1 MQERTLEVLEYE
13 KILEKVAGQARSS
26 VIKNKILNLAPMT
39 DADEIK
45 EELENTAQMV
55 GVISR
60 FGNIDLFGLYDFTA
74 MIGYVRKRGI
84 LEPYELLQVN
94 DLLRVSEYLKD
105 YGKDIEEPYIKDL
118 FARISTNDFIKD
130 EIERSII
137 SEDEIADNASSELRN
152 IRRQKA
158 RKEADIKAKLN
169 SYISS
174 DRYDDAL
181 QDKVVSIRD
190 GRYVVPVKTNKK
202 SVIGGIIHDKSSSGN
217 TIFVEPAA
225 IVELNN
231 QLKDLELKEED
242 EIRRILDRLSRFV
255 EKFDVEILENQKL
268 IGRIDFL
275 AAKAKF
281 AINNE
286 YTKPKITTDKI
297 IKLNQARHPLLTGK
311 VVPID
316 VVIGGDYKTLIITGP
331 NTGGKTVSLKTVGLI
346 SLMAQTG
353 FYIPAEENSI
363 VNVFD
368 DIFVD
373 IGDTQSLEMSLS
385 TFSAS
390 LTKIVKI
397 TENASPNSLVLLD
410 ELGSGTDPTEG
421 AALAISILDFLRK
434 KQIMT
439 FATTHYSE
447 LKYYAVETDGV
458 MNASV
463 EFDVNTLS
471 PTYKLEIGTP
481 GKSNAFEISRRLGL
495 DEGIL
500 KNAQNLLGED
510 TKNVNKI
517 LDEIE
522 ENKEEIEA
530 KNAEIDRYKR
540 EIQRA
545 KRDLEA
551 KSKEVEKQRAAI
563 IREAEDKAN
572 EILEKA
578 NTESQEML
586 KEAKKSKNANTSDID
601 RSLNNIRNRYKS
613 SKIERKQ
620 KGLTVEKSDDAPED
634 LKLGDIVIIE
644 GINER
649 AEVISEPDD
658 KGNIKLQMGILKM
671 DSNIKN
677 VTKVESDS
685 KTEKNIQKV
694 YNAKKAMN
702 ISPTL
707 DLRGQRYDDAMRNLD
722 KYLDDAMLAGIS
734 KAKIIHGKGT
744 GALINGVTENLKND
758 KRIADFRLGDDKEGG
773 YGVTIVS
780 FE

>member
-13 KILEKVAGQARSS
+13 KILEKVASQARSS

-45 EELENTAQMV
+45 EELENTAQML

-94 DLLRVSEYLKD
+94 DLLRVSEYLKN
-105 YGKDIEEPYIKDL
+105 YGKDIEEVYIKDL
-118 FARISTNDFIKD
+118 FSRISTNDFIKK

-275 AAKAKF
+275 SAKAKF

-316 VVIGGDYKTLIITGP
+316 VTIGGDYKTLIITGP

-390 LTKIVKI
+390 LTKIVGI

-410 ELGSGTDPTEG
+410 ELGSGTDPSEG
-421 AALAISILDFLRK
+421 AALAISILDYLRK
-434 KQIMT
+434 KEIMT

-463 EFDVNTLS
+463 EFNVNTLS
-471 PTYKLEIGTP
+471 PTYKLKIGTP

-495 DEGIL
+495 DESIL
-500 KNAQNLLGED
+500 KSAQNLLGED

-522 ENKEEIEA
+522 ESKEEIQA
-530 KNAEIDRYKR
+530 KNAEIDRYKLQ
-540 EIQRA
+540 IQKA
-545 KRDLEA
+545 KRDLEE

-563 IREAEDKAN
+563 IIQAEDKAN

-601 RSLNNIRNRYKS
+601 RSLNNIRNKYKS

-620 KGLTVEKSDDAPED
+620 KGLRIGKSDDAPED

-649 AEVISEPDD
+649 AEVISEPDN

-677 VTKVESDS
+677 VTKIEGDS

-722 KYLDDAMLAGIS
+722 KYLDDAMLAGLS

-780 FE
+780 FD

>member
-13 KILEKVAGQARSS
+13 KILEKVASQARSS

-39 DADEIK
+39 DADDIK

-60 FGNIDLFGLYDFTA
+60 FGNIDLFGLYDFSD
-74 MIGYVRKRGI
+74 MISYVRKRGI

-152 IRRQKA
+152 IRRQKE

-275 AAKAKF
+275 AAKAKY

-421 AALAISILDFLRK
+421 AALAISILDYLRK
-434 KQIMT
+434 KEIMT

-447 LKYYAVETDGV
+447 LKYYAVETAGV

-481 GKSNAFEISRRLGL
+481 GKSNAFEISKRLGL

-540 EIQRA
+540 EIQKA
-545 KRDLEA
+545 KRDLEE

-563 IREAEDKAN
+563 IREAEDRAN

-620 KGLTVEKSDDAPED
+620 KGLRIGKSNDAPED

-758 KRIADFRLGDDKEGG
+758 KRIANFRLGDDKEGG

>member
-1 MQERTLEVLEYE
+1 MQERTLEALEYE

-60 FGNIDLFGLYDFTA
+60 FGNIDLFGLYDFSA

-137 SEDEIADNASSELRN
+137 SEDEIADNASSELKN

-181 QDKVVSIRD
+181 QDKVVSMRD

-217 TIFVEPAA
+217 TLFVEPAA

-255 EKFDVEILENQKL
+255 EKFDVEILENQKI

-353 FYIPAEENSI
+353 FYIPADENSI

-390 LTKIVKI
+390 LTKIVNI
-397 TENASPNSLVLLD
+397 LENASDKSLVLLD

-421 AALAISILDFLRK
+421 AALAISILDYLRK
-434 KQIMT
+434 KEIMT

-447 LKYYAVETDGV
+447 LKYYAVETNGV

-517 LDEIE
+517 LEEIE
-522 ENKEEIEA
+522 ENKEKIEA
-530 KNAEIDRYKR
+530 KNAEIDRYKI
-540 EIQRA
+540 EIQKA
-545 KRDLEA
+545 KRDLEE

-563 IREAEDKAN
+563 IRKAEDKAN

-613 SKIERKQ
+613 NKIERKQ
-620 KGLTVEKSDDAPED
+620 KGLSIGRSDDAPES

-658 KGNIKLQMGILKM
+658 RGNIKLQMGILKM

-722 KYLDDAMLAGIS
+722 KYLDDAMLSGLS

>member
-346 SLMAQTG
+346 SIMAQTG

-434 KQIMT
+434 KEIMT

-563 IREAEDKAN
+563 IRQAEDKAN

>member
-39 DADEIK
+39 DADDIK

-60 FGNIDLFGLYDFTA
+60 FGNIDLFGLYDFSA
-74 MIGYVRKRGI
+74 MIGYVKKRGI

-137 SEDEIADNASSELRN
+137 SEDEIADDASSELRN

-275 AAKAKF
+275 AAKAKY

-316 VVIGGDYKTLIITGP
+316 VIIGGDYKTLIITGP

-397 TENASPNSLVLLD
+397 TENASSNSLVLLD

-421 AALAISILDFLRK
+421 AALAISILDYLGK
-434 KQIMT
+434 KEIMT

-447 LKYYAVETDGV
+447 LKYYAVETAGV

-481 GKSNAFEISRRLGL
+481 GKSNAFEISKRLGL
-495 DEGIL
+495 DESIL

-540 EIQRA
+540 EIQKA
-545 KRDLEA
+545 KRDLEE

-563 IREAEDKAN
+563 IREAEDRAN

-613 SKIERKQ
+613 NKIERKQ
-620 KGLTVEKSDDAPED
+620 KGLRIGKSDAAPED

-707 DLRGQRYDDAMRNLD
+707 DLRGQRYDDAMRSLD

>member
-1 MQERTLEVLEYE
+1 MQERTLEVLEYS
-13 KILEKVAGQARSS
+13 KILERLANEARSNL
-26 VIKNKILNLAPMT
+26 VKNQILNLTPMT
-39 DADEIK
+39 DARDIK
-45 EELENTAQMV
+45 EELDQTAEMV
-55 GVISR
+55 GVILS
-60 FGNIDLFGLYDFTA
+60 FGNIDLFGLYDFTD
-74 MIGYVRKRGI
+74 IISYVRKKGV
-84 LEPYELLQVN
+84 LEPDELLKVN
-94 DLLRVSEYLKD
+94 DMLRVSQYLKE
-105 YGKDIEEPYIKDL
+105 YGVGIEEPYIKDI
-118 FARISTNDFIKD
+118 FNRISTNDFIKD

-137 SEDEIADNASSELRN
+137 SEDEIADNASRDLLN
-152 IRRQKA
+152 IRRQKD

-169 SYISS
+169 SYITNSK
-174 DRYDDAL
+174 YNDAL
-181 QDKVVSIRD
+181 QDKVVSMRD

-202 SVIGGIIHDKSSSGN
+202 SVIGGIIHDKSASGN

-231 QLKDLELKEED
+231 QLRDLELKEED

-255 EKFDVEILENQKL
+255 EGFDAEILENQKL
-268 IGRIDFL
+268 ISRIDFL

-286 YTKPKITTDKI
+286 HTKPKVTTDKI
-297 IKLNQARHPLLTGK
+297 IKLNAARHPLLKGK

-331 NTGGKTVSLKTVGLI
+331 NTGGKTVSLKTVGLLT
-346 SLMAQTG
+346 LMAQTG
-353 FYIPAEENSI
+353 MYIPTEENSI

-373 IGDTQSLEMSLS
+373 IGDTQSIEMSLS

-390 LTKIVKI
+390 LTNIVRIINNVTDK
-397 TENASPNSLVLLD
+397 SLVLLD
-410 ELGSGTDPTEG
+410 EVGSGTDTTEG
-421 AALAISILDFLRK
+421 AALAISILEHLRAK
-434 KQIMT
+434 DVMT
-439 FATTHYSE
+439 FSTTHYSE
-447 LKYYAVETDGV
+447 LKYYAVDTDGV

-471 PTYKLEIGTP
+471 PTYRLEIGTP
-481 GKSNAFEISRRLGL
+481 GKSNAFEISKRLGL
-495 DEGIL
+495 DSEIL
-500 KNAQNLLGED
+500 QNAQSLLGED

-517 LDEIE
+517 LEQIE
-522 ENKEEIEA
+522 EDKEELEEKNKE
-530 KNAEIDRYKR
+530 IDQYKR
-540 EIQRA
+540 EIQKI
-545 KRDLEA
+545 KRELEI
-551 KSKEVEKQRAAI
+551 KSREVEKEREEI
-563 IREAEDKAN
+563 IRQAEDKAN
-572 EILEKA
+572 EILDKA

-586 KEAKKSKNANTSDID
+586 KEAKRSKNANTSDID
-601 RSLNNIRNRYKS
+601 RSLNEIRNRYKDNR
-613 SKIERKQ
+613 IERKQ
-620 KGLTVEKSDDAPED
+620 KGLAIGESDDAPEN

-644 GINER
+644 GLGEE
-649 AEVISEPDD
+649 AEVIEEPDS

-677 VTKVESDS
+677 VTKVKSDN

-707 DLRGQRYDDAMRNLD
+707 DLRGQRYDEAMRNLD
-722 KYLDDAMLAGIS
+722 KYLDDAMLAGLS

-744 GALINGVTENLKND
+744 GALINGVTDTLKTD
-758 KRIADFRLGDDKEGG
+758 KRIKDFRLGDDKEGG
-773 YGVTIVS
+773 YGVTIVN

>member
-26 VIKNKILNLAPMT
+26 VIKNKILNLAPMI

-346 SLMAQTG
+346 SIMAQTG

-434 KQIMT
+434 KEIMT

-563 IREAEDKAN
+563 IRQAEDKAN

-707 DLRGQRYDDAMRNLD
+707 DLRGQRYDDAMRSLD

>member
-13 KILEKVAGQARSS
+13 KILEKVAGQARSN

-316 VVIGGDYKTLIITGP
+316 VVIGGNYKTLIITGP

-447 LKYYAVETDGV
+447 LKYYAVETAGV

-540 EIQRA
+540 EIQMA

-707 DLRGQRYDDAMRNLD
+707 DLRGQRYDDAMRSLD

>member
-13 KILEKVAGQARSS
+13 KILEKLAGQARSS

-84 LEPYELLQVN
+84 LEPYELLQIN

-118 FARISTNDFIKD
+118 FARFSTNDFIKD

-434 KQIMT
+434 KEIMT

-447 LKYYAVETDGV
+447 LKYYAVETAGV

-463 EFDVNTLS
+463 EFDVDTLS

-540 EIQRA
+540 EIQMA
-545 KRDLEA
+545 KRDLED
-551 KSKEVEKQRAAI
+551 KSKEVEKQRATI

-707 DLRGQRYDDAMRNLD
+707 DLRGQRYDDAMRSLD

>member
-13 KILEKVAGQARSS
+13 KILEKVASQARSS

-45 EELENTAQMV
+45 EELENTAQML

-84 LEPYELLQVN
+84 LEPYQLLQVN
-94 DLLRVSEYLKD
+94 DLLRVAEYLKE

-118 FARISTNDFIKD
+118 FARISTNDFIKK

-202 SVIGGIIHDKSSSGN
+202 SAIGGIIHDKSSSGN

-275 AAKAKF
+275 SAKAKF

-316 VVIGGDYKTLIITGP
+316 VTIGGDYKTLIITGP

-421 AALAISILDFLRK
+421 AALAISILDYLRK
-434 KQIMT
+434 KEIMT

-447 LKYYAVETDGV
+447 LKYYAVETAGV

-495 DEGIL
+495 DESIL
-500 KNAQNLLGED
+500 KSAQNLLGED

-522 ENKEEIEA
+522 ESKEEIQA
-530 KNAEIDRYKR
+530 KNAEIDRYKLQ
-540 EIQRA
+540 IQKA
-545 KRDLEA
+545 KRDLEE

-563 IREAEDKAN
+563 IIQAEDKAN

-601 RSLNNIRNRYKS
+601 RSLNNIRNKYKS

-620 KGLTVEKSDDAPED
+620 KGLRIGKSDDAPED

-649 AEVISEPDD
+649 AEVISEPDN

-677 VTKVESDS
+677 VTKIEGDS

-722 KYLDDAMLAGIS
+722 KYLDDAMLAGLS

-780 FE
+780 FD

>member
-13 KILEKVAGQARSS
+13 KILEKVAGQARSN

-137 SEDEIADNASSELRN
+137 SDDEIADNASSELRN

-255 EKFDVEILENQKL
+255 EKFDIEILENQKL

-275 AAKAKF
+275 AAKAKY

-434 KQIMT
+434 KEIMT

-447 LKYYAVETDGV
+447 LKYYAVETAGV

-601 RSLNNIRNRYKS
+601 RSLNKIRNRYKS

-620 KGLTVEKSDDAPED
+620 KGLRIGKSDDAPED

-707 DLRGQRYDDAMRNLD
+707 DLRGQRYDDAMRSLD

>member
-13 KILEKVAGQARSS
+13 KILEKVASQARSS

-45 EELENTAQMV
+45 EELENTAQML

-84 LEPYELLQVN
+84 LEPYQLLQVN
-94 DLLRVSEYLKD
+94 DLLRVAEYLKE

-118 FARISTNDFIKD
+118 FARISTNDFIKK

-202 SVIGGIIHDKSSSGN
+202 SAIGGIIHDKSSSGN

-275 AAKAKF
+275 SAKAKF

-316 VVIGGDYKTLIITGP
+316 VTIGGDYKTLIITGP

-390 LTKIVKI
+390 LTKIVGI

-410 ELGSGTDPTEG
+410 ELGSGTDPSEG
-421 AALAISILDFLRK
+421 AALAISILDYLRK
-434 KQIMT
+434 KEIMT

-471 PTYKLEIGTP
+471 PTYKLKIGTP

-495 DEGIL
+495 DESIL
-500 KNAQNLLGED
+500 KSAQNLLGED

-522 ENKEEIEA
+522 ESKEEIQA
-530 KNAEIDRYKR
+530 KNAEIDRYKLQ
-540 EIQRA
+540 IQKA
-545 KRDLEA
+545 KRDLEE

-563 IREAEDKAN
+563 IIQAEDKAN

-601 RSLNNIRNRYKS
+601 RSLNNIRNKYKS

-620 KGLTVEKSDDAPED
+620 KGLRIGKSDDAPED

-649 AEVISEPDD
+649 AEVISEPDN

-677 VTKVESDS
+677 VTKIEGDS

-722 KYLDDAMLAGIS
+722 KYLDDAMLAGLS

-780 FE
+780 FD

>member
-13 KILEKVAGQARSS
+13 KILEKVASQARSS

-94 DLLRVSEYLKD
+94 DLLRVAEYLKD

-174 DRYDDAL
+174 DRYDDVL

-275 AAKAKF
+275 VAKAKY

-316 VVIGGDYKTLIITGP
+316 VIIGGDYKTLIITGP

-397 TENASPNSLVLLD
+397 TENASSNSLVLLD

-421 AALAISILDFLRK
+421 AALAISILDYLRK
-434 KQIMT
+434 KEIMT

-447 LKYYAVETDGV
+447 LKYYAVETAGV

-517 LDEIE
+517 LEEIE

-545 KRDLEA
+545 KRDLDE

-563 IREAEDKAN
+563 IREAEDRAN

-613 SKIERKQ
+613 NKIERKQ
-620 KGLTVEKSDDAPED
+620 KGLRIGKSDAAPDD

-685 KTEKNIQKV
+685 KTEKNIQKG

-744 GALINGVTENLKND
+744 GALINGVTENLEND

>member
-39 DADEIK
+39 NADDIK

-94 DLLRVSEYLKD
+94 DLLRVAEYLKN

-118 FARISTNDFIKD
+118 FARISTNDFIKN

-181 QDKVVSIRD
+181 QDKVVSMRD

-268 IGRIDFL
+268 ISRIDFL

-397 TENASPNSLVLLD
+397 TESASPNSLVLLD

-421 AALAISILDFLRK
+421 AALAISILDYLRK
-434 KQIMT
+434 KEIMT

-447 LKYYAVETDGV
+447 LKYYAVETAGV

-481 GKSNAFEISRRLGL
+481 GKSNAFEISKRLGL
-495 DEGIL
+495 DESIL
-500 KNAQNLLGED
+500 RNAQNLLGED

-540 EIQRA
+540 EIQKA
-545 KRDLEA
+545 KRDLEE

-563 IREAEDKAN
+563 IIQAEDRAN

-620 KGLTVEKSDDAPED
+620 KGLRIGKSDDAPED

-649 AEVISEPDD
+649 AEVISEPDN

-677 VTKVESDS
+677 VTKVEGDS

-722 KYLDDAMLAGIS
+722 KYLDDAMLAGLS

-780 FE
+780 FD

>member
-94 DLLRVSEYLKD
+94 DLLRVAEYLKN

-118 FARISTNDFIKD
+118 FARISTNDFIKN

-181 QDKVVSIRD
+181 QDKVVSMRD

-268 IGRIDFL
+268 ISRIDFL

-397 TENASPNSLVLLD
+397 TESASPNSLVLLD

-421 AALAISILDFLRK
+421 AALAISILDYLRK
-434 KQIMT
+434 KEIMT

-447 LKYYAVETDGV
+447 LKYYAVETAGV

-481 GKSNAFEISRRLGL
+481 GKSNAFEISKRLGL
-495 DEGIL
+495 DESIL
-500 KNAQNLLGED
+500 RNAQNLLGED

-540 EIQRA
+540 EIQKA
-545 KRDLEA
+545 KRDLEE

-563 IREAEDKAN
+563 IIQAEDRAN

-620 KGLTVEKSDDAPED
+620 KGLRIGKSDDAPED

-649 AEVISEPDD
+649 AEVISEPDN

-677 VTKVESDS
+677 VTKVEGDS

-722 KYLDDAMLAGIS
+722 KYLDDAMLAGLS

-780 FE
+780 FD

>member
-13 KILEKVAGQARSS
+13 KILEKVASQARSS

-94 DLLRVSEYLKD
+94 DLLRVSEYLKN
-105 YGKDIEEPYIKDL
+105 YGKDIEEVYIKDL
-118 FARISTNDFIKD
+118 FSRISTNDFIKK

-152 IRRQKA
+152 IRRQKV

-217 TIFVEPAA
+217 TLFVEPAA

-231 QLKDLELKEED
+231 QLKDLELKEEN

-275 AAKAKF
+275 SAKAKF

-316 VVIGGDYKTLIITGP
+316 VTIGGDYKTLIITGP

-390 LTKIVKI
+390 LTKIVGI

-410 ELGSGTDPTEG
+410 ELGSGTDPSEG
-421 AALAISILDFLRK
+421 AALAISILDYLRK
-434 KQIMT
+434 KEIMT

-471 PTYKLEIGTP
+471 PTYKLKIGTP

-495 DEGIL
+495 DESIL
-500 KNAQNLLGED
+500 KSAQNLLGED

-522 ENKEEIEA
+522 ESKEEIQA
-530 KNAEIDRYKR
+530 KNAEIDRYKLQ
-540 EIQRA
+540 IQKA
-545 KRDLEA
+545 KRDLEE

-563 IREAEDKAN
+563 IIQAEDKAN

-601 RSLNNIRNRYKS
+601 RSLNNIRNKYKS

-620 KGLTVEKSDDAPED
+620 KGLRIGKSDDAPED

-649 AEVISEPDD
+649 AEVISEPDN

-677 VTKVESDS
+677 VTKIEGDS

-722 KYLDDAMLAGIS
+722 KYLDDAMLAGLS

-780 FE
+780 FD

>member
-181 QDKVVSIRD
+181 QDKVVSMRD

-275 AAKAKF
+275 SAKAKF

-316 VVIGGDYKTLIITGP
+316 VTIGGDYKTLIITGP

-390 LTKIVKI
+390 LTKIVGI

-410 ELGSGTDPTEG
+410 ELGSGTDPSEG
-421 AALAISILDFLRK
+421 AALAISILDYLRK
-434 KQIMT
+434 KEIMT

-463 EFDVNTLS
+463 EFNVNTLS
-471 PTYKLEIGTP
+471 PTYKLKIGTP

-495 DEGIL
+495 DESIL
-500 KNAQNLLGED
+500 KSAQNLLGED

-522 ENKEEIEA
+522 ESKEEIQA
-530 KNAEIDRYKR
+530 KNAEIDRYKLQ
-540 EIQRA
+540 IQKA
-545 KRDLEA
+545 KKDLEE

-563 IREAEDKAN
+563 IIQAEDKAN

-601 RSLNNIRNRYKS
+601 RSLNNIRNKYKS

-620 KGLTVEKSDDAPED
+620 KGLRIGKSDDAPED

-649 AEVISEPDD
+649 AEVISEPDN

-677 VTKVESDS
+677 VTKIEGDS

-780 FE
+780 FD

>member
-13 KILEKVAGQARSS
+13 KILEKVASQARSS

-45 EELENTAQMV
+45 EELENTAQML

-94 DLLRVSEYLKD
+94 DLLRVSEYLKN
-105 YGKDIEEPYIKDL
+105 YGKDIEEVYIKDL
-118 FARISTNDFIKD
+118 FSRISTNDFIKK

-231 QLKDLELKEED
+231 QLKDLELKEDD

-255 EKFDVEILENQKL
+255 EKFDVEILENQKI

-316 VVIGGDYKTLIITGP
+316 VIIGGDYKTLIITGP

-390 LTKIVKI
+390 LTKIVGI

-410 ELGSGTDPTEG
+410 ELGSGTDPSEG
-421 AALAISILDFLRK
+421 AALAISILDYLRK
-434 KQIMT
+434 KEIMT

-471 PTYKLEIGTP
+471 PTYKLKIGTP

-495 DEGIL
+495 DESIL
-500 KNAQNLLGED
+500 KSAQN
-510 TKNVNKI
+510 
-517 LDEIE
+517 
-522 ENKEEIEA
+522 
-530 KNAEIDRYKR
+530 
-540 EIQRA
+540 
-545 KRDLEA
+545 
-551 KSKEVEKQRAAI
+551 
-563 IREAEDKAN
+563 
-572 EILEKA
+572 
-578 NTESQEML
+578 
-586 KEAKKSKNANTSDID
+586 
-601 RSLNNIRNRYKS
+601 
-613 SKIERKQ
+613 
-620 KGLTVEKSDDAPED
+620 
-634 LKLGDIVIIE
+634 
-644 GINER
+644 
-649 AEVISEPDD
+649 
-658 KGNIKLQMGILKM
+658 
-671 DSNIKN
+671 
-677 VTKVESDS
+677 
-685 KTEKNIQKV
+685 
-694 YNAKKAMN
+694 
-702 ISPTL
+702 
-707 DLRGQRYDDAMRNLD
+707 
-722 KYLDDAMLAGIS
+722 
-734 KAKIIHGKGT
+734 
-744 GALINGVTENLKND
+744 
-758 KRIADFRLGDDKEGG
+758 
-773 YGVTIVS
+773 
-780 FE
+780 

>member
-13 KILEKVAGQARSS
+13 KILEKVASQARSS

-94 DLLRVSEYLKD
+94 DLLRVSEYLKN
-105 YGKDIEEPYIKDL
+105 YGKDIEEVYIKDL
-118 FARISTNDFIKD
+118 FSRISTNDFIKK

-217 TIFVEPAA
+217 TLFVEPAA

-316 VVIGGDYKTLIITGP
+316 VIIGGDYKTLIITGP

-390 LTKIVKI
+390 LTKIVGI

-410 ELGSGTDPTEG
+410 ELGSGTDPSEG
-421 AALAISILDFLRK
+421 AALAISILDYLRK
-434 KQIMT
+434 KEIMT

-471 PTYKLEIGTP
+471 PTYKLKIGTP

-495 DEGIL
+495 DESIL
-500 KNAQNLLGED
+500 KSAQNLLGED

-522 ENKEEIEA
+522 ESKEEIQA
-530 KNAEIDRYKR
+530 KNAEIDRYKLQ
-540 EIQRA
+540 IQKA
-545 KRDLEA
+545 KRDLEE

-563 IREAEDKAN
+563 IIQAEDKAN

-601 RSLNNIRNRYKS
+601 RSLNNIRNKYKS

-620 KGLTVEKSDDAPED
+620 KGLRIGKSDDAPED

-649 AEVISEPDD
+649 AEVISEPDN

-677 VTKVESDS
+677 VTKIEGDS

-722 KYLDDAMLAGIS
+722 KYLDDAMLAGLS

-780 FE
+780 FD

>member
-13 KILEKVAGQARSS
+13 KILEKVASQARSS

-45 EELENTAQMV
+45 EELENTAQML

-84 LEPYELLQVN
+84 LEPYQLLQVN
-94 DLLRVSEYLKD
+94 DLLRVAEYLKE

-118 FARISTNDFIKD
+118 FARISTNDFIKK

-137 SEDEIADNASSELRN
+137 SEDEIVDNASSELRN

-181 QDKVVSIRD
+181 QDKVVSMRD

-275 AAKAKF
+275 SAKAKF

-316 VVIGGDYKTLIITGP
+316 VTIGGDYKTLIITGP

-390 LTKIVKI
+390 LTKIVGI

-410 ELGSGTDPTEG
+410 ELGSGTDPSEG
-421 AALAISILDFLRK
+421 AALAISILDYLRK
-434 KQIMT
+434 KEIMT

-471 PTYKLEIGTP
+471 PTYKLKIGTP

-495 DEGIL
+495 DESIL
-500 KNAQNLLGED
+500 KSAQNLLGED

-522 ENKEEIEA
+522 ESKEEIQA
-530 KNAEIDRYKR
+530 KNAEIDRYKLQ
-540 EIQRA
+540 IQKA
-545 KRDLEA
+545 KKDLEE

-563 IREAEDKAN
+563 IIQAEDKAN

-601 RSLNNIRNRYKS
+601 RSLNNIRNKYKS

-620 KGLTVEKSDDAPED
+620 KGLRIGKSDDAPED

-649 AEVISEPDD
+649 AEVISEPDN

-677 VTKVESDS
+677 VTKIEGDS

>member
-13 KILEKVAGQARSS
+13 KILEKVASQARSS

-84 LEPYELLQVN
+84 LEPFELLQVN
-94 DLLRVSEYLKD
+94 DLLRVAEYLKD

-174 DRYDDAL
+174 DRYNDAL

-231 QLKDLELKEED
+231 QLKDLELKEDD

-255 EKFDVEILENQKL
+255 EKFDVEILENQKI

-316 VVIGGDYKTLIITGP
+316 VIIGGDYKTLIITGP

-390 LTKIVKI
+390 LTKIVGI

-410 ELGSGTDPTEG
+410 ELGSGTDPSEG
-421 AALAISILDFLRK
+421 AALAISILDYLRK
-434 KQIMT
+434 KEIMT

-471 PTYKLEIGTP
+471 PTYKLKIGTP

-495 DEGIL
+495 DESIL
-500 KNAQNLLGED
+500 KSAQNLLGED

-540 EIQRA
+540 EIQKA
-545 KRDLEA
+545 KRDLEE

-563 IREAEDKAN
+563 IIQAEDKAN

-601 RSLNNIRNRYKS
+601 RSLNNIRNKYKS

-620 KGLTVEKSDDAPED
+620 KGLRIGKSDDAPED

-649 AEVISEPDD
+649 AEVISEPDN

-677 VTKVESDS
+677 VTKIEGDS

-722 KYLDDAMLAGIS
+722 KYLDDAMLAGLS

-780 FE
+780 FD

>member
-13 KILEKVAGQARSS
+13 KILEKVASQARSS

-94 DLLRVSEYLKD
+94 DLLRVSEYLKN
-105 YGKDIEEPYIKDL
+105 YGKDIEEVYIKDL
-118 FARISTNDFIKD
+118 FSRISTNDFIKK

-217 TIFVEPAA
+217 TLFVEPAA

-231 QLKDLELKEED
+231 QLKDLELKEEN

-275 AAKAKF
+275 SAKAKF

-316 VVIGGDYKTLIITGP
+316 VTIGGDYKTLIITGP

-390 LTKIVKI
+390 LTKIVGI

-410 ELGSGTDPTEG
+410 ELGSGTDPSEG
-421 AALAISILDFLRK
+421 AALAISILDYLRK
-434 KQIMT
+434 KEIMT

-463 EFDVNTLS
+463 EFNVNTLS
-471 PTYKLEIGTP
+471 PTYKLKIGTP

-495 DEGIL
+495 DESIL
-500 KNAQNLLGED
+500 KSAQNLLGED

-522 ENKEEIEA
+522 ESKEEIQA
-530 KNAEIDRYKR
+530 KNAEIDRYKLQ
-540 EIQRA
+540 IQKA
-545 KRDLEA
+545 KRDLEE

-563 IREAEDKAN
+563 IIQAEDKAN

-601 RSLNNIRNRYKS
+601 RSLNNIRNKYKS

-620 KGLTVEKSDDAPED
+620 KGLRIGKSDDAPED

-722 KYLDDAMLAGIS
+722 KYLDDAMLAGLS

-780 FE
+780 FD